1 MDNSGIYVGLD
12 IGTTSIKVIIAESVQ
27 GQLNIIGVGSD
38 RSKGMNRGVVVDID
52 QVAASIRNAVRQA
65 EQKANVNI
73 SDVYA
78 GIPANMLSIEPCQGM
93 IAVSDESKEIT
104 DQDVQNVAAAAL
116 IRNLPPEREIVDLVP
131 DEFIVD
137 GFDGIKDPRGMIGVR
152 LEMHGILFTSPKT
165 VIHNIKKSIAK
176 AGLNLQSLVVNPLAL
191 GTVALT
197 DGEQDFGTI
206 LMDLGGG
213 QSTAAVIHDHKLKF
227 TQVDQEGGEYIT
239 KDISVVLNTS
249 FESAEK
255 IKRDYG
261 NANVEATS
269 KEEEFP
275 VEIVGQTDQV
285 LINER
290 YLSEIIEARVE
301 QILTRLGKA
310 LNQVKAFDL
319 PGGVVITGGVTAL
332 PGIVDL
338 ASKIFDRNVKI
349 YIPDQMGLR
358 HPSFS
363 QAYGLVNYV
372 SKLSE
377 VDRLVHS
384 PISNAS
390 VNYTAMSRPS
400 AASTMDQ
407 SQSPR
412 PKQTMAK
419 QKVEPVHE
427 SEVPQQET
435 PTQAKPAK
443 KKKNRTESIKKFLNN
458 FFE

>member
-38 RSKGMNRGVVVDID
+38 RSRGMNRGVVVDID
-52 QVAASIRNAVRQA
+52 QVATSIQNAVHQA
-65 EQKANVNI
+65 EQKANVSI

-104 DQDVQNVAAAAL
+104 DQDVRNVAAAAL

-152 LEMHGILFTSPKT
+152 LEMHGIVFTSPKT

-176 AGLNLQSLVVNPLAL
+176 AGLNLKSLIIDPLAL
-191 GTVALT
+191 GKVALT

-206 LMDLGGG
+206 LIDLGGG
-213 QSTAAVIHDHKLKF
+213 QSTAAIIHDHKLKF

-249 FESAEK
+249 FDSAEK
-255 IKRDYG
+255 LKRDYG
-261 NANVEATS
+261 NANTEVTS
-269 KEEEFP
+269 ESEEFP
-275 VEIVGQTDQV
+275 VETVGQTDAV
-285 LINER
+285 LVSER
-290 YLSEIIEARVE
+290 YLSEIIEARIE
-301 QILTRLGKA
+301 QILTRLGTA

-319 PGGVVITGGVTAL
+319 PGGVVITGGVTGL
-332 PGIVDL
+332 PGVADL
-338 ASKIFDRNVKI
+338 VAQMYDRSVKL

-358 HPSFS
+358 HPSFA
-363 QAYGLVNYV
+363 QAFGLVTYV
-372 SKLSE
+372 AGLSE
-377 VDRLVHS
+377 VDRLVHT
-384 PISNAS
+384 PIS
-390 VNYTAMSRPS
+390 S
-400 AASTMDQ
+400 AAADYVAHKTDEQPSVKNQTKATPSKATVMTDDL
-407 SQSPR
+407 SPAHDEPQDDIKNNTK
-412 PKQTMAK
+412 PKK
-419 QKVEPVHE
+419 E
-427 SEVPQQET
+427 
-435 PTQAKPAK
+435 K
-443 KKKNRTESIKKFLNN
+443 KKRGESIRSFLNN

>member
-38 RSKGMNRGVVVDID
+38 RSRGMNRGVVVDID
-52 QVAASIRNAVRQA
+52 QVATSIQNAVQQA
-65 EQKANVNI
+65 EQKANVSI

-104 DQDVQNVAAAAL
+104 DQDVRNVAAAAL

-165 VIHNIKKSIAK
+165 VIHNVKKSIAK
-176 AGLNLQSLVVNPLAL
+176 AGLNLLSLVVNPLAL
-191 GTVALT
+191 GKVALT

-206 LMDLGGG
+206 LIDLGGG
-213 QSTAAVIHDHKLKF
+213 QSTASVIHDHKLKF

-249 FESAEK
+249 FENAEK
-255 IKRDYG
+255 LKRDYG
-261 NANVEATS
+261 NANVAATS
-269 KEEEFP
+269 EDEEFP
-275 VEIVGQTDQV
+275 VEIVGQTDTV

-290 YLSEIIEARVE
+290 YLAEIVSARIE
-301 QILTRLGKA
+301 QILTRLGGA
-310 LNQVKAFDL
+310 LNKVGAFDL
-319 PGGVVITGGVTAL
+319 PGGIVITGGVTAL
-332 PGIVDL
+332 PGIADL
-338 ASKIFDRNVKI
+338 VAEMYHRSVKLF
-349 YIPDQMGLR
+349 IPDQMGLR
-358 HPSFS
+358 HPSFA
-363 QAYGLVNYV
+363 QAFGLVTYV
-372 SKLSE
+372 SQLTE
-377 VDRLVHS
+377 VELLAHT
-384 PISNAS
+384 PISNATAD
-390 VNYTAMSRPS
+390 YTKAPVKQPSSSRPQ
-400 AASTMDQ
+400 ASEPKPVSRPVDTNS
-407 SQSPR
+407 SQTTATT
-412 PKQTMAK
+412 QTPEPTDK
-419 QKVEPVHE
+419 SNQK
-427 SEVPQQET
+427 
-435 PTQAKPAK
+435 KGK
-443 KKKNRTESIKKFLNN
+443 RTDRFKRFLNN

>member
-38 RSKGMNRGVVVDID
+38 RSRGMNRGIVVDID
-52 QVAASIRNAVRQA
+52 QVATSIQNAVHQA
-65 EQKANVNI
+65 EQKANVSITN
-73 SDVYA
+73 VYA
-78 GIPANMLSIEPCQGM
+78 GIPADMLSIEPCQGM

-152 LEMHGILFTSPKT
+152 LEMHGIVFTSPKT

-176 AGLNLQSLVVNPLAL
+176 AGLNLKNLVVNPLAL
-191 GTVALT
+191 GKVALT

-206 LMDLGGG
+206 LIDLGGG

-239 KDISVVLNTS
+239 KDISIVLNTS
-249 FESAEK
+249 FENAEK
-255 IKRDYG
+255 LKRDYG
-261 NANVEATS
+261 DADVQAAS
-269 KEEEFP
+269 DDEEFP
-275 VEIVGQTDQV
+275 VDIVGQNDSV
-285 LINER
+285 MVSEK
-290 YLSEIIEARVE
+290 YLAEIIEARLE
-301 QILTRLGKA
+301 QILTRLGKSLA
-310 LNQVKAFDL
+310 AVNAFDL
-319 PGGVVITGGVTAL
+319 PGGVVLTGGVTAL
-332 PGIVDL
+332 PNIAKFAAELYHRG
-338 ASKIFDRNVKI
+338 VKI

-363 QAYGLVNYV
+363 QAFGLVTYV
-372 SKLSE
+372 SQLSE
-377 VDRLVHS
+377 VDVLVHS
-384 PISNAS
+384 PISSAS
-390 VNYTAMSRPS
+390 ADYS
-400 AASTMDQ
+400 
-407 SQSPR
+407 
-412 PKQTMAK
+412 QTMAQANAAK
-419 QKVEPVHE
+419 TTSYQTVAQ
-427 SEVPQQET
+427 PQQTVVEDQDPT
-435 PTQAKPAK
+435 PKTPQPEPKPKPEK
-443 KKKNRTESIKKFLNN
+443 KKKKRSEGFKRFLNN